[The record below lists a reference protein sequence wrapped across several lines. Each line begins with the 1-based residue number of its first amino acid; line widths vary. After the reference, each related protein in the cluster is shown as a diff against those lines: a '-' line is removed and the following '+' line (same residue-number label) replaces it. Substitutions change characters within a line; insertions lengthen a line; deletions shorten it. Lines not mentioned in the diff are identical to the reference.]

1 MEKKIDTLAIVVS
14 NEGKVATEE
23 AEVLEEIA
31 IEELSIDG
39 VCGVY

>member
-1 MEKKIDTLAIVVS
+1 MEKETVNSVIET
-14 NEGKVATEE
+14 TEE
-23 AEVLEEIA
+23 PQVIEEIA